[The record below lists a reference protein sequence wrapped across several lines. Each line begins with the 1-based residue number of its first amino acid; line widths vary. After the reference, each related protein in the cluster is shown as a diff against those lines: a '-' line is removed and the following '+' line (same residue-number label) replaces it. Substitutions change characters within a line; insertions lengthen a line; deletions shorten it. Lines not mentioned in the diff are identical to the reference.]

1 MSLSLLSSMNRVE
14 TPFVIAELGGVS
26 FGIYSTETRNVIQNN
41 SAYRTIVAT
50 YPNFINS
57 LTVTKINGTVN
68 TYTLQLIYAITKGDD
83 PNLLEKIFSKA
94 KKDNWR
100 ILLSYGDLSLP
111 SFIYKQEQAMI
122 TKIKSNISFDSSR
135 ISYTLSCTSTALL
148 GNTGTYN
155 FPKLYAKPSDKI
167 KELLYDNRYGLLE
180 IFSGMR
186 DRQKVLSN
194 NLIAG
199 DDNKVT
205 IEAKTN
211 ITALDYLQ
219 YLVNCMSGSTQAS
232 KVVIKPSTY
241 KLVLFDSISDIFDG
255 PYFKVIKLLTDIKQN
270 TLDTYTI
277 DIGYPDNN
285 IVLSFNVDTDETY
298 SRLYDYS
305 LEVDQPKYIK
315 RIDNQGNLLN
325 EYSPAISNTSEL
337 MKTTE
342 SSKVWWTNMTSF
354 PITATLVIKGLI
366 RPAILMSYVYIDAR
380 FFGEKHYSSGYYAI
394 TKQVDS
400 ITANGYRTTLTLLKI
415 RGDD

>member
-57 LTVTKINGTVN
+57 LTVTKVNGTVN
-68 TYTLQLIYAITKGDD
+68 TYTLQLVYAITKGDD

-167 KELLYDNRYGLLE
+167 KELLYDNRYWK
-180 IFSGMR
+180 R
-186 DRQKVLSN
+186 R
-194 NLIAG
+194 
-199 DDNKVT
+199 
-205 IEAKTN
+205 N
-211 ITALDYLQ
+211 IY
-219 YLVNCMSGSTQAS
+219 
-232 KVVIKPSTY
+232 
-241 KLVLFDSISDIFDG
+241 
-255 PYFKVIKLLTDIKQN
+255 
-270 TLDTYTI
+270 
-277 DIGYPDNN
+277 
-285 IVLSFNVDTDETY
+285 
-298 SRLYDYS
+298 
-305 LEVDQPKYIK
+305 
-315 RIDNQGNLLN
+315 
-325 EYSPAISNTSEL
+325 
-337 MKTTE
+337 
-342 SSKVWWTNMTSF
+342 
-354 PITATLVIKGLI
+354 
-366 RPAILMSYVYIDAR
+366 
-380 FFGEKHYSSGYYAI
+380 
-394 TKQVDS
+394 
-400 ITANGYRTTLTLLKI
+400 
-415 RGDD
+415 